1 MSPNRRRDTSAT
13 CAKIALAQVNEAIRL
28 AASKERNAPDS
39 VHELRR
45 ISKRLRSL
53 WRLVRPFAAEKNLS
67 KEADKSLRA
76 AARLLS
82 RHRDAHIVR
91 KTLRRIE
98 RNAKTDSERKAI
110 GRIIEALKTLISQ
123 KVAPRLPDIRWGK
136 ISKTLQQEA
145 ERWKTLQE
153 QGENDWREGVVQT
166 YRKGRRLASRAFAD
180 NRPETF
186 HSWRKWVKHLA
197 IQLDALSENGLKVDS
212 KLRKKI
218 AQLAERLGN
227 YHDLDNVR
235 QMVREHLETATDF
248 RTVQCFYQ
256 VILRMEARSIRRF
269 QKDYKAVFAYKPKTF
284 VAKWAPNSPSTSP
297 KNLIRARSP

>member
-1 MSPNRRRDTSAT
+1 MSPNPRRDASAT

-28 AASKERNAPDS
+28 AASKERNAPAS

-45 ISKRLRSL
+45 IFKRLRSL
-53 WRLVRPFAAEKNLS
+53 WRLVRPFAAGKNLA
-67 KEADKSLRA
+67 KKADKSLRA

-82 RHRDAHIVR
+82 RHRDSHIVR

-98 RNAKTDSERKAI
+98 RNAKTDSERKAVD
-110 GRIIEALKTLISQ
+110 RIVKALKTLISQ
-123 KVAPRLPDIRWGK
+123 KVAPRLPAIRWDK

-145 ERWKTLQE
+145 ERWETLQE
-153 QGENDWREGVVQT
+153 QGENDWRNGVAQT
-166 YRKGRRLASRAFAD
+166 YRKARRLAGNAFAD

-186 HSWRKWVKHLA
+186 HSWRKWIKYLS
-197 IQLDALSENGLKVDS
+197 IQLDALSENDLKVDS

-235 QMVREHLETATDF
+235 QMVREHLETVADF
-248 RTVQCFYQ
+248 RTVQRFYQ
-256 VILRMEARSIRRF
+256 VVLRMESRAIRRF
-269 QKDYKAVFAYKPKTF
+269 QKDYKAVFASKPKIF
-284 VAKWAPNSPSTSP
+284 VAKWAPKSPS
-297 KNLIRARSP
+297 

>member
-1 MSPNRRRDTSAT
+1 MNPNRRRDASAT
-13 CAKIALAQVNEAIRL
+13 CAKIALAQVNKAIRL
-28 AASKERNAPDS
+28 AASKERNAPAS

-53 WRLVRPFAAEKNLS
+53 WRLVRPLEAGKSLS
-67 KEADKSLRA
+67 KEADKSLRD

-98 RNAKTDSERKAI
+98 RNAKTDSERKAVD
-110 GRIIEALKTLISQ
+110 RIVKAWKTLASQ
-123 KVAPRLPDIRWGK
+123 KIAPRLPDIRWSK
-136 ISKTLQQEA
+136 ISTTLQQEA

-166 YRKGRRLASRAFAD
+166 YRKGRRLAGKAFAD
-180 NRPETF
+180 NRPEAF
-186 HSWRKWVKHLA
+186 HSWRKWVKYLS
-197 IQLDALSENGLKVDS
+197 IQLDALSENGPKVDS
-212 KLRKKI
+212 GLRKKI

-235 QMVREHLETATDF
+235 QMVREHLETVADF

-256 VILRMEARSIRRF
+256 IVRRMESRAIRRF
-269 QKDYKAVFAYKPKTF
+269 QKDYEVVFASKPKVF
-284 VAKWAPNSPSTSP
+284 AAKWTP
-297 KNLIRARSP
+297 KPPPALPKV

>member
-1 MSPNRRRDTSAT
+1 MSPNRRRDASAT
-13 CAKIALAQVNEAIRL
+13 CVKIALAQVNEAIRL

-53 WRLVRPFAAEKNLS
+53 WRLVPPFAAEKNLS

-186 HSWRKWVKHLA
+186 HSWRKGVKYLA

-235 QMVREHLETATDF
+235 QMVRKHLETAADF

-256 VILRMEARSIRRF
+256 VILRMESRAIRRF
-269 QKDYKAVFAYKPKTF
+269 QKDYKDVFAYKPKTF
-284 VAKWAPNSPSTSP
+284 VAKCAPNSPSTSP
-297 KNLIRARSP
+297 KI

>member
-1 MSPNRRRDTSAT
+1 MSPNRPRDASAT
-13 CAKIALAQVNEAIRL
+13 CAKIALTQVSEAIRL
-28 AASKERNAPDS
+28 AASKERNSPAS

-45 ISKRLRSL
+45 IFKRLRSL
-53 WRLVRPFAAEKNLS
+53 WRLVRPFAAGKSLARES
-67 KEADKSLRA
+67 DKSLRGA
-76 AARLLS
+76 GRLLS

-123 KVAPRLPDIRWGK
+123 KVATRLPDIRWGK

-145 ERWKTLQE
+145 ERWRTLQE
-153 QGENDWREGVVQT
+153 QGENDWRVGVVQT
-166 YRKGRRLASRAFAD
+166 YRKGRRLASLAFAD

-186 HSWRKWVKHLA
+186 HSWRKWVKYLS

-212 KLRKKI
+212 KTLKKI

-235 QMVREHLETATDF
+235 QMVRDHLETVADF

-256 VILRMEARSIRRF
+256 VVLRMESRAIRRF
-269 QKDYKAVFAYKPKTF
+269 QKGYKAVFASKPKIF
-284 VAKWAPNSPSTSP
+284 IAKWAPNSPSPFT
-297 KNLIRARSP
+297 KA

>member
-1 MSPNRRRDTSAT
+1 MSPNRRRDASAT

-28 AASKERNAPDS
+28 AASKERNAPAS

-45 ISKRLRSL
+45 IFKRLRSL
-53 WRLVRPFAAEKNLS
+53 WRLVRPFAAGKKLS
-67 KEADKSLRA
+67 KEADKSLRD

-98 RNAKTDSERKAI
+98 RNAKTDSERKAV
-110 GRIIEALKTLISQ
+110 GRIAEAMKSLVSQ
-123 KVAPRLPDIRWGK
+123 KVAPRLPGIRWSK

-166 YRKGRRLASRAFAD
+166 YRKGRQLAGNAFAAH
-180 NRPETF
+180 RPEAF
-186 HSWRKWVKHLA
+186 HSWRKWVKYLS
-197 IQLDALSENGLKVDS
+197 IQLDALSENGLEVDS
-212 KLRKKI
+212 ELRKKI

-227 YHDLDNVR
+227 YHDLDNLR
-235 QMVREHLETATDF
+235 QMVREHWETIADF

-256 VILRMEARSIRRF
+256 VVQRMESRATRRF
-269 QKDYKAVFAYKPKTF
+269 QKDYEIVFASKPKVF
-284 VAKWAPNSPSTSP
+284 VAKWTSP
-297 KNLIRARSP
+297 KKV

>member
-1 MSPNRRRDTSAT
+1 MSPNHRRDASAT

-28 AASKERNAPDS
+28 AASKERNAPAS

-53 WRLVRPFAAEKNLS
+53 WRLVRPFAARKNLS

-76 AARLLS
+76 VARLLS

-98 RNAKTDSERKAI
+98 QNAKTDSERKAV

-123 KVAPRLPDIRWGK
+123 KVTPRLPDIRWDK

-153 QGENDWREGVVQT
+153 QGENDWREGVAQT
-166 YRKGRRLASRAFAD
+166 YRKARRLAGNAFAD

-186 HSWRKWVKHLA
+186 HSWRKWVKYLS
-197 IQLDALSENGLKVDS
+197 IQLDTLSENGLKVDS

-218 AQLAERLGN
+218 AQLAERLGS

-235 QMVREHLETATDF
+235 QMVREHLETVADF

-256 VILRMEARSIRRF
+256 VVLRMESRAIRRF
-269 QKDYKAVFAYKPKTF
+269 QKDYKAIFASKPKIF
-284 VAKWAPNSPSTSP
+284 AAKWAPNSPSP
-297 KNLIRARSP
+297 

>member
-1 MSPNRRRDTSAT
+1 MSPNRRRDASAT

-28 AASKERNAPDS
+28 AASKERNAPAS

-45 ISKRLRSL
+45 IFKRLRSF
-53 WRLVRPFAAEKNLS
+53 WCLVRPFEAGKSLS
-67 KEADKSLRA
+67 RQADKSLRD

-98 RNAKTDSERKAI
+98 RNAKTDSERKAVD
-110 GRIIEALKTLISQ
+110 RIVEALKTLVSQ
-123 KVAPRLPDIRWGK
+123 KVAPRLPGIRWSK
-136 ISKTLQQEA
+136 ISKTLQQEV
-145 ERWKTLQE
+145 ERWKALQE
-153 QGENDWREGVVQT
+153 QKRNDWREGVVQT
-166 YRKGRRLASRAFAD
+166 YRKGRRLAGNAFAA
-180 NRPETF
+180 NRPEAF
-186 HSWRKWVKHLA
+186 HSWRKWVKYLS
-197 IQLDALSENGLKVDS
+197 IQLDALAENGLEVNS

-235 QMVREHLETATDF
+235 QIVREHLETVADF

-256 VILRMEARSIRRF
+256 VVRRMESRAIRRF
-269 QKDYKAVFAYKPKTF
+269 QKDCEVVFASKPKVF
-284 VAKWAPNSPSTSP
+284 LAKWAPKPPPHSQ
-297 KNLIRARSP
+297 KIG

>member
-1 MSPNRRRDTSAT
+1 MSPNHRRDASAT
-13 CAKIALAQVNEAIRL
+13 CAKIALAQVNQAICL
-28 AASKERNAPDS
+28 AASKERNAPAS

-53 WRLVRPFAAEKNLS
+53 WRLVRPFAARKHLS

-98 RNAKTDSERKAI
+98 QNAKTDSERKAV

-123 KVAPRLPDIRWGK
+123 KVTPRLPDIRWDK

-153 QGENDWREGVVQT
+153 QGENDWREGVAQT
-166 YRKGRRLASRAFAD
+166 YRKARRLAGNAFAD

-186 HSWRKWVKHLA
+186 HSWRKWVKYLS
-197 IQLDALSENGLKVDS
+197 IQLDALSENSLKVDS

-218 AQLAERLGN
+218 AQLAERLSS
-227 YHDLDNVR
+227 YHDLDNAR
-235 QMVREHLETATDF
+235 QMVQEHLETVADF

-256 VILRMEARSIRRF
+256 VVLRMESRAIRRF
-269 QKDYKAVFAYKPKTF
+269 QKDYKSVFASKPKIF
-284 VAKWAPNSPSTSP
+284 VAKWAPNPPSP
-297 KNLIRARSP
+297 